1 MKYPSSNNRS
11 SNSTGTP
18 RNENATQKLI
28 RENVD
33 FLIEQLEA
41 GQSDA
46 LTAYLTAMSHFHNYS
61 FGNILQIAR
70 QKPDAT
76 RVAGLYAW
84 NQLGRRV
91 KKGEKGIQILAP
103 MIGVKRKKDAEAE
116 QDITKQNVPV
126 LVGFRAVYV
135 FDILQTEGKELPGVD
150 GVKGEVGEH
159 RDRLIDFITAQG
171 IELEFNERIAPAMGM
186 SYGGKIVLLP
196 GQSKA
201 EEFATLVHELAHE
214 MLHKAERRTQT
225 TKTVRETEAEAI
237 ALGAEDDLE
246 HERDEDVDWDE
257 DGGYEDEPDEGEDGN
272 DDEPGGWWPS
282 RSWERFTPAKPIRVE
297 GGLTTRSRRGAIG
310 ETWWSQRFLASVE
323 SAMVGGRSTRGRSY
337 ARQGQV
343 IDLTVGAGLIEA
355 RVQGSRRTPY
365 KVMIAMPMADDDE
378 WDRVVGAL
386 AGQAGYAAR
395 LLAGELPHEVED
407 VFTDVGVSL
416 LPSRSSRISTDCTCP
431 DWANPCKHV
440 AAVCYLVA
448 EAFDR
453 DPFILLAWR
462 GRDREAILDRL
473 RQLRGGGV
481 VAPDTAPPPVDT
493 APPLAECL
501 LGFWKAGPEL
511 AGVHIRPEASEMPG
525 AVLRHLPRGVLEVR
539 GRDVAEL
546 LEPAYSELAL
556 AAERRA
562 FGVPGTARIPR
573 AARIDKT

>member
-1 MKYPSSNNRS
+1 MKYQSSNNRS

-41 GQSDA
+41 GRSDA

-70 QKPDAT
+70 QKPEAT
-76 RVAGLYAW
+76 HVAGLYAW

-135 FDILQTEGKELPGVD
+135 FDVSQTEGKELPGMD

-171 IELEFNERIAPAMGM
+171 IELEFNEHIAPAMGM

-237 ALGAEDDLE
+237 AFVVSKAVGLQTGTASADYIQLY
-246 HERDEDVDWDE
+246 H
-257 DGGYEDEPDEGEDGN
+257 GN
-272 DDEPGGWWPS
+272 
-282 RSWERFTPAKPIRVE
+282 
-297 GGLTTRSRRGAIG
+297 
-310 ETWWSQRFLASVE
+310 AS
-323 SAMVGGRSTRGRSY
+323 
-337 ARQGQV
+337 
-343 IDLTVGAGLIEA
+343 
-355 RVQGSRRTPY
+355 
-365 KVMIAMPMADDDE
+365 
-378 WDRVVGAL
+378 
-386 AGQAGYAAR
+386 
-395 LLAGELPHEVED
+395 LLAESLEVIQKASAVILAALETKPEVEQQ
-407 VFTDVGVSL
+407 
-416 LPSRSSRISTDCTCP
+416 STD
-431 DWANPCKHV
+431 AM
-440 AAVCYLVA
+440 AA
-448 EAFDR
+448 
-453 DPFILLAWR
+453 
-462 GRDREAILDRL
+462 
-473 RQLRGGGV
+473 
-481 VAPDTAPPPVDT
+481 
-493 APPLAECL
+493 
-501 LGFWKAGPEL
+501 
-511 AGVHIRPEASEMPG
+511 AS
-525 AVLRHLPRGVLEVR
+525 
-539 GRDVAEL
+539 
-546 LEPAYSELAL
+546 
-556 AAERRA
+556 
-562 FGVPGTARIPR
+562 
-573 AARIDKT
+573 